1 MEKSYWFCLYLNNL
15 LNAVWEEK
23 YLEIEN
29 YRFTENNIAGI
40 WKEGLSDLN
49 PHIFKTFWN
58 NNFSLYTTLL
68 PL

>member
-1 MEKSYWFCLYLNNL
+1 LQKSEASLDGVMEKSYWFCLYLNNL

-40 WKEGLSDLN
+40 
-49 PHIFKTFWN
+49 
-58 NNFSLYTTLL
+58 
-68 PL
+68 